1 VISRRVFVASLTGG
15 LLAAPLAADAQQA
28 GKVYRI
34 GLFHV
39 GLDHVPPSLDGLRE
53 GLNALGYDTGTSPA
67 PVSSTVFEGKN
78 IRLDW
83 RNLADEATA
92 RETAKEFV
100 RNRVDLIVAFEAQT
114 VRAAKAAT
122 SEIPVVFLQ
131 VADPVADGY
140 VQRMSRPGGNLTGFA
155 GIGNV
160 PAKEIEIFRGLVP
173 RLRRLLVLTV
183 PDDPAAKRWLPE
195 VRRAAAAQKL
205 QLVERAVSREPG
217 DIRKVFTSLVR
228 GEVEGVFIASPDLRT
243 RSTGLILVLA
253 TERRVPLAG
262 PRKEWVVQG
271 ALFSYADNLRAIGR
285 AAASPYVDR
294 ILKGTKPADLPVE
307 EISEFELVINL
318 KTAKAIRLT
327 IPQSVLAAMAS
338 ASEGSWGG
346 GVRVW
351 QILSGGRRPPAGRP
365 PPERAN
371 VPVCW
376 R

>member
-1 VISRRVFVASLTGG
+1 MCSLNRWPRISASARSVWCAPGGIRQAFASL
-15 LLAAPLAADAQQA
+15 
-28 GKVYRI
+28 
-34 GLFHV
+34 
-39 GLDHVPPSLDGLRE
+39 VP
-53 GLNALGYDTGTSPA
+53 
-67 PVSSTVFEGKN
+67 
-78 IRLDW
+78 
-83 RNLADEATA
+83 
-92 RETAKEFV
+92 
-100 RNRVDLIVAFEAQT
+100 
-114 VRAAKAAT
+114 
-122 SEIPVVFLQ
+122 
-131 VADPVADGY
+131 
-140 VQRMSRPGGNLTGFA
+140 
-155 GIGNV
+155 
-160 PAKEIEIFRGLVP
+160 
-173 RLRRLLVLTV
+173 
-183 PDDPAAKRWLPE
+183 
-195 VRRAAAAQKL
+195 
-205 QLVERAVSREPG
+205 
-217 DIRKVFTSLVR
+217 
-228 GEVEGVFIASPDLRT
+228 GEVEGVFIASADLRT

-285 AAASPYVDR
+285 AAASRYVDR